1 MKAPLSKS
9 ALFLLVQ
16 LLTTAL
22 VFDVSCEAA
31 TAVDGIASVVAK
43 QRHQH
48 VVDKLA
54 AEKNIF
60 HVRNSSQQRTK
71 VDASGLAALE
81 KAPML
86 LNRRGGATVAVTNDV
101 WISSLLHRLKIGF
114 YFALWYALNVAYNST
129 LMLFVSLA
137 STYII
142 MRKLQIVTIFCV
154 LLLILSYNYSFLPLA
169 IS

>member
-60 HVRNSSQQRTK
+60 HVRDSQQRTK
-71 VDASGLAALE
+71 VDASVLAALE
-81 KAPML
+81 KVPML

-129 LMLFVSLA
+129 LIYFLFRLHHP
-137 STYII
+137 T
-142 MRKLQIVTIFCV
+142 
-154 LLLILSYNYSFLPLA
+154 LS
-169 IS
+169 